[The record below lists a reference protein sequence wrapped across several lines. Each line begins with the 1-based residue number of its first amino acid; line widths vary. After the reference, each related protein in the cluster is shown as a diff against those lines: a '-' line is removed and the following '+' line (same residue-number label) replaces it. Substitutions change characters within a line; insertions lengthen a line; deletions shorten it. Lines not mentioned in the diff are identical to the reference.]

1 MIVSCYTYAI
11 KDRHGIWQ
19 APIIGYDDKSVKSTI
34 KKALKGQQSEFDED
48 PFEGA
53 VLYRVANFDM
63 FAADNP
69 IVEPDVVRVCAISDI
84 IGELKSGDQNG

>member
-1 MIVSCYTYAI
+1 MIVTCYTYAI

-19 APIIGYDDKSVKSTI
+19 APIIAYDDKSVKASI
-34 KKALKGQQSEFDED
+34 RKALKGQNSEYDED

-63 FAADNP
+63 FSADNP
-69 IVEPDVVRVCAISDI
+69 IAEPHVQRVCAISDI
-84 IGELKSGDQNG
+84 MGEQNGQT